1 MASYS
6 FCKAEDGIRDIG
18 VTGVQTCALP
28 IFRDEGDLFDLDADA
43 LRRVPLF
50 TLSTRSKV
58 KGRVREAGDLNAVG
72 ESLLANLEGAKD
84 RPLWRV
90 LVALSIRHVGPTA
103 ARALA
108 TEFGSM
114 EAIEAAA
121 RSEDGAGLAG
131 VPGVGPTI
139 AAAVRDWLEQPGE
152 DDKWHTAIV
161 RRWAAAGVRMADE
174 RDASVPRTLEGL
186 TVVVTGSLEG
196 YSRDGAKEAILARG
210 GKAAGSVSKKTDFV
224 VVGENAGTKEARAR
238 ELGVP
243 ILDEAGFTLLL
254 AEGPDAVRA

>member
-84 RPLWRV
+84 RPLWR
-90 LVALSIRHVGPTA
+90 APRGPP
-103 ARALA
+103 ALA
-108 TEFGSM
+108 PRARPPRGRTLRAG
-114 EAIEAAA
+114 ATRGHPAAA
-121 RSEDGAGLAG
+121 
-131 VPGVGPTI
+131 P
-139 AAAVRDWLEQPGE
+139 
-152 DDKWHTAIV
+152 
-161 RRWAAAGVRMADE
+161 
-174 RDASVPRTLEGL
+174 
-186 TVVVTGSLEG
+186 
-196 YSRDGAKEAILARG
+196 
-210 GKAAGSVSKKTDFV
+210 
-224 VVGENAGTKEARAR
+224 
-238 ELGVP
+238 
-243 ILDEAGFTLLL
+243 
-254 AEGPDAVRA
+254 

>member
-28 IFRDEGDLFDLDADA
+28 IFRDEGDLFELDADA

-58 KGRVREAGDLNAVG
+58 KGRVREAGDLNATG
-72 ESLLANLEGAKD
+72 EALLANLERAKD
-84 RPLWRV
+84 QPLWRV

-121 RSEDGAGLAG
+121 RSGDGAGLA
-131 VPGVGPTI
+131 
-139 AAAVRDWLEQPGE
+139 R
-152 DDKWHTAIV
+152 
-161 RRWAAAGVRMADE
+161 
-174 RDASVPRTLEGL
+174 
-186 TVVVTGSLEG
+186 
-196 YSRDGAKEAILARG
+196 
-210 GKAAGSVSKKTDFV
+210 
-224 VVGENAGTKEARAR
+224 
-238 ELGVP
+238 
-243 ILDEAGFTLLL
+243 
-254 AEGPDAVRA
+254 